1 MPWPLSVPVLLLLA
15 WGMAGLLWWDGRR
28 RIIPRSQVPWTITA
42 MLLVAIAMVL
52 ALVTVP
58 APTVQQLLRLFVMA
72 EAVYGSTTLVRR
84 YRQNGR

>member
-1 MPWPLSVPVLLLLA
+1 
-15 WGMAGLLWWDGRR
+15 
-28 RIIPRSQVPWTITA
+28 